1 MSRGIGNQQRRILEV
16 LAENGHPMTR
26 REINQAL
33 ALGQRFPSDTN
44 LSQKLTG
51 LARRGLIL
59 LTPGHWTRS
68 KDERAWQPT
77 SVCLPR

>member
-1 MSRGIGNQQRRILEV
+1 MSRGIGNEQRRILEV

-33 ALGQRFPSDTN
+33 ALGRRFPRDTN
-44 LSQKLTG
+44 LSRMLTG

-59 LTPGHWTRS
+59 LTPGHWTRTQGQMT
-68 KDERAWQPT
+68 WQAT
-77 SVCLPR
+77 SVCLPP